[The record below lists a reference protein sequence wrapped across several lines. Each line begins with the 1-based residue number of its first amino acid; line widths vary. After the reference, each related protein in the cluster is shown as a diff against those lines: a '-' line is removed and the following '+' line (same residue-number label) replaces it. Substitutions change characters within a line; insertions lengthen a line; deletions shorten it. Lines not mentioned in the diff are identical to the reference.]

1 MGIEN
6 FLGGGIYMSYV
17 EELFSLKDKVAF
29 FTGGGG
35 ILASAISEG
44 LGKAG
49 AKIVLTDINEQALKN
64 QVEKLRSMG
73 ITVESFV
80 MDAFNRDNIK
90 DVADKV
96 KSSFG
101 RVDILLNAAG
111 GNIPEAVVSDK
122 VSFWDMPF
130 ESIQKV
136 VNINLFAGAIIP
148 SQIFGKMM
156 LENKDGGVIIN
167 FASMSSFRPLTKTIG
182 YSAAKAAVANFTQ
195 WFAVYVAKE
204 YSPKIRV
211 NAIAPGFLVTN
222 QNRDLL
228 LNKDGS
234 LTPRGEAVIAHT
246 PMGRFG
252 EPEELVGT
260 IIWLV
265 SPASSFVT
273 GVVVPIDGGFN
284 AFSGV

>member
-1 MGIEN
+1 
-6 FLGGGIYMSYV
+6 MSYV
-17 EELFSLKDKVAF
+17 EELFNIKDKVAF

-49 AKIVLTDINEQALKN
+49 AKIVLTDINEQALMN

-73 ITVESFV
+73 ITTEGYVMNALDKKNVEE
-80 MDAFNRDNIK
+80 
-90 DVADKV
+90 VAQKV
-96 KSSFG
+96 KSVFG

-111 GNIPEAVVSDK
+111 GNIPEAVTSDK
-122 VSFWDMPF
+122 VTFWDLPV

-148 SQIFGKMM
+148 SQVFGKMM
-156 LENKDGGVIIN
+156 LENPDGGVIIN
-167 FASMSSFRPLTKTIG
+167 FASMSSFRPLTRVVG

-195 WFAVYVAKE
+195 WLAVYVAKE
-204 YSPKIRV
+204 FSPKIRV
-211 NAIAPGFLVTN
+211 NAIAPGFLITN
-222 QNRDLL
+222 QNRYLL
-228 LNKDGS
+228 LNEDGS
-234 LTPRGEAVIAHT
+234 LTPRGKAVIDHT
-246 PMGRFG
+246 PMRRFG
-252 EPEELVGT
+252 EPEELIGT
-260 IIWLV
+260 IIWLA

-273 GVVVPIDGGFN
+273 GAIIPIDGGFN